1 MNTKIIKMGITLPG
15 DHDFESVPSLKNKVL
30 RINLNRNIYGTFA
43 EIGAGQETVR
53 QFFRAGGAS
62 GTIAKAMS
70 AYDKDF
76 SDSIYGIQ
84 DDGRYVTEA
93 RLKKMLSHESNLIEE
108 RLSRE
113 KHPGKLFFTYANTVA
128 TIDFAKRY
136 LGHGWVGI
144 RFQVSPEEEYSEI
157 ILHVRFK
164 ERDARLQ
171 QITLGILG
179 TNLIY
184 GAFYKHDNPKK
195 LLEYLYDHID
205 KDKIEID
212 MINFSGPRFEQ
223 VDNRLMSLQLLKHGM
238 TEAVMFGPDGNNIL
252 SARILYKKNVLALR
266 GSFRPVTKVNMDMFE
281 TARRRFLKSG
291 TVKEENVETIFE
303 ITLSNLKAQGEID
316 EEDFMH
322 RAELL
327 CSLGQTVMISNFK
340 EYYRLVEYFNN
351 YTKARIGL
359 VMGVNNLVDIFD
371 TKYYTHLSG
380 GILEAFGKLF
390 FKDLRVYLYPL
401 LNQETGE
408 LTTSENLKV
417 HPRMKELYK
426 FFKYNGKLKD
436 LEDYDES
443 ILHIFSREVLRMID
457 AGEDGWQEML
467 PEGIP
472 ALIEEQNLFGH
483 DKGKSSDT
491 TEKVASE
498 DAPL

>member
-1 MNTKIIKMGITLPG
+1 MGVTLPG
-15 DHDFESVPSLKNKVL
+15 DNDFESVPSLKSKAL

-53 QFFRAGGAS
+53 HFFRAGGAS

-76 SDSIYGIQ
+76 SDAVYGVQ

-93 RLKKMLSHESNLIEE
+93 RLRRMLQHESNLIEE
-108 RLSRE
+108 RIARD
-113 KHPGKLFFTYANTVA
+113 KHPEKMFFTYANTVA
-128 TIDFAKRY
+128 TIDFAKKY
-136 LGHGWVGI
+136 KGHGWVGI
-144 RFQVSPEEEYSEI
+144 KFQAAPLEEYSEI

-164 ERDARLQ
+164 ETDARLQ
-171 QITLGILG
+171 QITLGTLG
-179 TNLIY
+179 VNLIY
-184 GAFYKHDNPKK
+184 GAFYKHDQPKK
-195 LLEYLYDHID
+195 LLKYLYDHID

-212 MINFSGPRFEQ
+212 MINFDGPRFKQ
-223 VDNRLMSLQLLKHGM
+223 VDNRLMSLQLLRNDM
-238 TEAVMFGPDGNNIL
+238 TEAVMFGPDGKNIL

-266 GSFRPVTKVNMDMFE
+266 GSFRPVTKVNMDMYE
-281 TARRRFLKSG
+281 TAKAMFIKSG
-291 TVKEENVETIFE
+291 KVKEDKLETIFE

-351 YTKARIGL
+351 YTKERIGL

-390 FKDLRVYLYPL
+390 FKDLRVYLYPMIDA
-401 LNQETGE
+401 ETGE
-408 LTTSENLKV
+408 LTTSDNIKV

-426 FFKYNGKLKD
+426 FFKYNGRVID
-436 LEDYDES
+436 IEDYNKEVM
-443 ILHIFSREVLRMID
+443 HIFSREVLRMIAD
-457 AGEDGWQEML
+457 GEEGWREML
-467 PEGIP
+467 PPGI
-472 ALIEEQNLFGH
+472 ADLIDEQNLFGCNTV
-483 DKGKSSDT
+483 DLLGTS
-491 TEKVASE
+491 
-498 DAPL
+498 